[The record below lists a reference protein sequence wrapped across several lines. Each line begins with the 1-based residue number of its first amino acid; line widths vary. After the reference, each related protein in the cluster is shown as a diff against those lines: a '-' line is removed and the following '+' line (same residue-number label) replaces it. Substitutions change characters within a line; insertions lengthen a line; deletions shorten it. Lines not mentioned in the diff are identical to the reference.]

1 MTSHDSAIVIEFPA
15 SRVRPA
21 APREAGSP
29 SADVVI
35 FTGVRIERLPEEP
48 HGFPATG
55 NGISRRGRR
64 ARR

>member
-1 MTSHDSAIVIEFPA
+1 MTSHDSRIVIEFPL
-15 SRVRPA
+15 SRVRSA

-29 SADVVI
+29 SAEVVI
-35 FTGVRIERLPEEP
+35 FTGVLIERLPEEP
-48 HGFPATG
+48 HGVPTAG